1 MACLTANGENPKRR
15 NEKDVAE
22 EDVEEEAELG
32 CRLCQDRIE
41 RECLAHSSHIIIH
54 FFGVNNLLTTCV
66 SQHYSSS

>member
-41 RECLAHSSHIIIH
+41 IECLAHPSQILIH
-54 FFGVNNLLTTCV
+54 FFVVNNCFTT
-66 SQHYSSS
+66 